1 MKFYILFLTLI
12 NILLSQEPP
21 PLPLKRH
28 SYVKA
33 GNSPVL
39 YSKNHTHGNDVIPPQ
54 LPSKRF
60 SYVIPNQNKV
70 LRPQS
75 MVNYSVKL
83 YLARG
88 MKFYECNR
96 VTFSNQAQA
105 EKYCAMLNKYE
116 LKKAEQNHRHHTST
130 IENRRKSLSRSNS
143 DLTNKRN
150 SISESSSFLRGSKNS
165 FSGSKSSLSGISR
178 SSLRQSLTESS
189 NHLSPRRHSISGS
202 RDLSGRSSL
211 SKSRESL
218 NNNGIDNERNK
229 QLHDKYTKQ
238 KPKSHQIWL
247 RVWSSC
253 SVECYSANYYD
264 VYKQK
269 VLTEINL
276 YRQMHNVLPI
286 RISPKLSVIAQEL
299 ADKYAMRQTL
309 DAQAEKYCAMLNK
322 YELKKAEQNHR
333 HHTSTIENRR
343 KSLSRSNSDLTNK
356 RNSISESSSFLRGS
370 KNSFSGSKSSLSGIS
385 RSSLRQSLTE
395 SSNHLSPRRHS
406 ISGSRD
412 LSGRSSLSKSR
423 ESLNNNGIDN
433 ERNKQLH
440 DKYTKQKPKSHQIW
454 LRVWSSCSVECYSAN
469 YYDVYKQKVLT
480 EINLYRQMHNVLP
493 IRISPKLSVIAQELA
508 DKYAMRQTLDVD
520 KNSEYGI
527 LYEKS
532 RIESASKVIRDWYNT
547 NEKYNFFLGKKNSK
561 SARSFTQIV
570 WATTTKFGI
579 GVQHDSGYLYVVCV
593 FSPKGNKKGEYKKNV
608 HKWTN

>member
-1 MKFYILFLTLI
+1 MKVYILLLTLI
-12 NILLSQEPP
+12 NTLLSQEPP

-33 GNSPVL
+33 GNSPAL
-39 YSKNHTHGNDVIPPQ
+39 YSKDHTHGNEVIPPQ

-60 SYVIPNQNKV
+60 SYVIPNQNRV

-75 MVNYSVKL
+75 IVNYSVKL

-143 DLTNKRN
+143 DLTNRRN

-178 SSLRQSLTESS
+178 SSLRQSLTESG

-202 RDLSGRSSL
+202 NRDLSWERNSISGSTRDLSGRSFL

-269 VLTEINL
+269 VFTEINL
-276 YRQMHNVLPI
+276 YRQMHN
-286 RISPKLSVIAQEL
+286 A
-299 ADKYAMRQTL
+299 
-309 DAQAEKYCAMLNK
+309 
-322 YELKKAEQNHR
+322 
-333 HHTSTIENRR
+333 
-343 KSLSRSNSDLTNK
+343 
-356 RNSISESSSFLRGS
+356 
-370 KNSFSGSKSSLSGIS
+370 
-385 RSSLRQSLTE
+385 
-395 SSNHLSPRRHS
+395 
-406 ISGSRD
+406 
-412 LSGRSSLSKSR
+412 
-423 ESLNNNGIDN
+423 
-433 ERNKQLH
+433 
-440 DKYTKQKPKSHQIW
+440 
-454 LRVWSSCSVECYSAN
+454 
-469 YYDVYKQKVLT
+469 
-480 EINLYRQMHNVLP
+480 LP

-532 RIESASKVIRDWYNT
+532 RIESAPTIIRDWYNT